1 MSEAT
6 DKGNDVEIEQTIAAK
21 EMETGQFRSKFT
33 EELAVPTSAQAELRR
48 VEAIPEGSG
57 ERLMCILSEFNR
69 FP

>member
-6 DKGNDVEIEQTIAAK
+6 DTGDDVKIGQIIAPK

-48 VEAIPEGSG
+48 VEAIPEGGG
-57 ERLMCILSEFNR
+57 ERLMCILPEFNR